1 MGMCDNGGQLGQ
13 LRGLWRSSR
22 TCWALCL
29 RRGVAMLAATA
40 LRARA
45 GRYAVL
51 CVCVRG
57 LPPLECCEGDV
68 HDLNAPAV
76 YHLISAAMQKRF
88 RFDINSLPR
97 STAVDY
103 PSHAAVYQLSTAVD
117 SLPSS
122 LLSTTVYR

>member
-1 MGMCDNGGQLGQ
+1 
-13 LRGLWRSSR
+13 
-22 TCWALCL
+22 
-29 RRGVAMLAATA
+29 MLAATA

-76 YHLISAAMQKRF
+76 YLDYNPYHLISAAMADAKPKERRF
-88 RFDINSLPR
+88 RFWI
-97 STAVDY
+97 
-103 PSHAAVYQLSTAVD
+103 
-117 SLPSS
+117 
-122 LLSTTVYR
+122 

>member
-1 MGMCDNGGQLGQ
+1 
-13 LRGLWRSSR
+13 
-22 TCWALCL
+22 
-29 RRGVAMLAATA
+29 MLAATA

-45 GRYAVL
+45 GRYAEL

-76 YHLISAAMQKRF
+76 YLDYNPYHLISAAMADAKPKEREVPF
-88 RFDINSLPR
+88 LDINSLPR

>member
-1 MGMCDNGGQLGQ
+1 
-13 LRGLWRSSR
+13 
-22 TCWALCL
+22 
-29 RRGVAMLAATA
+29 MLAATA

-76 YHLISAAMQKRF
+76 YHLISAAMADAKPKGRCHF
-88 RFDINSLPR
+88 YVGPESSLFDIGC
-97 STAVDY
+97 
-103 PSHAAVYQLSTAVD
+103 
-117 SLPSS
+117 
-122 LLSTTVYR
+122 